1 MLYFCGNFFFNI
13 QRTDIELIPQSI
25 CNIQMMFLKFQ
36 NFQGSWFPEIWF
48 EFWFPRRTTI
58 PERVT
63 WNGRNTKNLIEMFR
77 SISQLPFSVLHFN
90 KQNLKV
96 GRYHSCSP
104 PKKKILRE
112 EGIKKKGFSIKYRQ
126 DFAFKKTIVFYSNKL
141 TSFFAPKNLLYEE
154 GGTFTL
160 YLIPILSVPMHGRKV
175 FARAVNAVKLF
186 MNTFSTTICNLK
198 PQKYLLFSEVKLIV
212 CKSENTWI
220 HFNVML
226 TFFAT
231 L

>member
-1 MLYFCGNFFFNI
+1 ML
-13 QRTDIELIPQSI
+13 
-25 CNIQMMFLKFQ
+25 
-36 NFQGSWFPEIWF
+36 
-48 EFWFPRRTTI
+48 
-58 PERVT
+58 
-63 WNGRNTKNLIEMFR
+63 
-77 SISQLPFSVLHFN
+77 
-90 KQNLKV
+90 
-96 GRYHSCSP
+96 P
-104 PKKKILRE
+104 PKKKFLRE

-126 DFAFKKTIVFYSNKL
+126 DFAFKQTIVFYSNKL

-212 CKSENTWI
+212 CKSENT
-220 HFNVML
+220 
-226 TFFAT
+226 
-231 L
+231 